1 MWAANS
7 IDTESFYGPKN
18 FGGAGS
24 FYISCRNGSKSFESR
39 SEMLFPGLEEK
50 MNCWSFKLRYRQTV
64 RRELK
69 GPWQEEIEFD

>member
-1 MWAANS
+1 MWMGATNS

-24 FYISCRNGSKSFESR
+24 FYISCRNGSKSFESK

-50 MNCWSFKLRYRQTV
+50 MNC
-64 RRELK
+64 
-69 GPWQEEIEFD
+69 